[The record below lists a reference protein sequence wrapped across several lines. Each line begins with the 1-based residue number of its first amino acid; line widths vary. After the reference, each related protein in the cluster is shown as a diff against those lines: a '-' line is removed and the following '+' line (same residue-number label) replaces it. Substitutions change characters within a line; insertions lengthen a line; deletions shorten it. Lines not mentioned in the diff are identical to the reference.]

1 MKNSLQADSNMMQ
14 CDGLTGG
21 PGKSQKEGQKDQ
33 GTSKRLGA
41 VPPSS
46 SALPWSSWPSF
57 WLFPGLPVNPS
68 YCFMLESVAG
78 FKKTMKFQPR
88 VIKQNRG
95 SSGEGIWIINL
106 KSKDYCKEFGE
117 KTVEDS
123 DELILMEANDN
134 HVEHHTV
141 AEFIAWCL
149 TGRDDEAKAGK
160 WESKGTGKYL
170 EGGKAAGGQVTD
182 QRFCGRILEGELRFN
197 MVNTVC
203 LGVIHKVPAPGGMS
217 AVGGTGS
224 EYFFYDNGVIS
235 DSKLSS
241 CEFVAYVQNEAST
254 DGNNHRCA
262 TDEGPK
268 KVEEGTHT
276 KKTINIDLEALRKKM
291 VEEDLPVLMKT
302 LELPDEPIPLWW
314 TAEMINASL
323 GDCWS
328 AVPVAEQKWV
338 VGEYN
343 CSCVGISKCLPAYC
357 KADTPNVSWKD
368 IPAGEAADATK
379 YGDIVG
385 VEAAKM
391 LGV

>member
-1 MKNSLQADSNMMQ
+1 
-14 CDGLTGG
+14 
-21 PGKSQKEGQKDQ
+21 
-33 GTSKRLGA
+33 
-41 VPPSS
+41 
-46 SALPWSSWPSF
+46 
-57 WLFPGLPVNPS
+57 
-68 YCFMLESVAG
+68 
-78 FKKTMKFQPR
+78 
-88 VIKQNRG
+88 
-95 SSGEGIWIINL
+95 
-106 KSKDYCKEFGE
+106 
-117 KTVEDS
+117 
-123 DELILMEANDN
+123 
-134 HVEHHTV
+134 VEHHTV
-141 AEFIAWCL
+141 GEFIAWCL

-235 DSKLSS
+235 DTKLSS
-241 CEFVAYVQNEAST
+241 CEFVAYVQNEASA

-314 TAEMINASL
+314 TADMINASL
-323 GDCWS
+323 GECWS

-391 LGV
+391 LGVA

>member
-1 MKNSLQADSNMMQ
+1 
-14 CDGLTGG
+14 
-21 PGKSQKEGQKDQ
+21 
-33 GTSKRLGA
+33 
-41 VPPSS
+41 
-46 SALPWSSWPSF
+46 
-57 WLFPGLPVNPS
+57 
-68 YCFMLESVAG
+68 
-78 FKKTMKFQPR
+78 
-88 VIKQNRG
+88 
-95 SSGEGIWIINL
+95 
-106 KSKDYCKEFGE
+106 
-117 KTVEDS
+117 
-123 DELILMEANDN
+123 
-134 HVEHHTV
+134 VEHHTV
-141 AEFIAWCL
+141 GEFIAWCL

-235 DSKLSS
+235 ETKLSS
-241 CEFVAYVQNEAST
+241 CDFVAYVQNDASA
-254 DGNNHRCA
+254 DGNHHRCA

-268 KVEEGTHT
+268 KVEEGTHS

-302 LELPDEPIPLWW
+302 LELPNEPIPLWW
-314 TAEMINASL
+314 TADMINASL

>member
-1 MKNSLQADSNMMQ
+1 
-14 CDGLTGG
+14 
-21 PGKSQKEGQKDQ
+21 
-33 GTSKRLGA
+33 
-41 VPPSS
+41 
-46 SALPWSSWPSF
+46 
-57 WLFPGLPVNPS
+57 
-68 YCFMLESVAG
+68 
-78 FKKTMKFQPR
+78 MKFQPR

-106 KSKDYCKEFGE
+106 KSKDYCKAFGDAN
-117 KTVEDS
+117 VEDS

-141 AEFIAWCL
+141 GEFIAWCL

-241 CEFVAYVQNEAST
+241 CEFVAYVQNEASA

-268 KVEEGTHT
+268 KVEEGTHS

-302 LELPDEPIPLWW
+302 LELPNEPIPLWW
-314 TAEMINASL
+314 TADMINASL